1 MTNLQ
6 TLEVPIKGMDC
17 AECTR
22 HVQHAIS
29 QLEGVKSVDV
39 LLAAEKAVIR
49 LDTHKVD
56 LPAIR
61 KAVASAG
68 NYSVPETT
76 PSPSASPVGDAST
89 SSAQAFNRQLMVLLA
104 VVFSVVL
111 SIVVVGEWLGLFK
124 TLDEL
129 VPFPLGV
136 AIVIAGG
143 WPVFRNV
150 IRATLKRQI
159 ISHTLMTLGVIAAL
173 AVGEWVTAAIV
184 VVFMRVGEYVESF
197 TTASARRAVK
207 ELTAIAPQTARLER
221 EGAEI
226 EVSVAKVRVGET
238 VIVRPGEK
246 IPVDGEVM
254 SGQATIDQAAIT
266 GESMPVEVA
275 SGSHVFAAT
284 IAKLGSLRVKTLRV
298 GADTTFGRVVKMVEE
313 AEAHRADVQRFAD
326 KFSAYYLP
334 IVAGIAA
341 LTFLLSHNPL
351 STAAVLVVACSC
363 SIALATPVAMLASIG
378 GSAKRGL
385 LIKGGKYLETLAR
398 ADVVLVDKT
407 GTLTLGQPQ
416 ITDII
421 PLNGLPVSEV
431 LTLAASAE
439 RYSEHPLAEAVR
451 VAARAQNLPL
461 SEPQNFEAVPG
472 MGIRAQVNGSL
483 VAIGNR
489 RLIPAAESLPIAQQL
504 EGQGKTLLF
513 LARNNE
519 LAGVLAAAD
528 TLRSEVPAALAE
540 LRALGVK
547 QVELLTGDNERTAA
561 ALAEKLGVKYR
572 ANLLPEN
579 KIEVVKDYQARGH
592 VVVMVGDGVND
603 APALAQSN
611 IGIAM
616 GAAGTDIAIEAAHV
630 ALMREDWTLVPQVFH
645 IARRTMIIVKMN
657 LAFTALYNVVGLSL
671 AAFGILPPVL
681 AAAAQSLPDVGIL
694 ANSARLLRQK

>member
-1 MTNLQ
+1 MAKLQ
-6 TLEVPIKGMDC
+6 TLEVPIQGMDC
-17 AECTR
+17 AECTQ
-22 HVQHAIS
+22 HVQHAIAK
-29 QLEGVKSVDV
+29 LPGVESVNV
-39 LLAAEKAVIR
+39 LLAAEKAIIR
-49 LDTHKVD
+49 LDPDRVD

-61 KAVASAG
+61 RAVASAG
-68 NYSVPETT
+68 NYSVPEST
-76 PSPSASPVGDAST
+76 PVPAAPPMGD
-89 SSAQAFNRQLMVLLA
+89 FNRRLAILLA
-104 VVFSVVL
+104 GVFSIVL
-111 SIVVVGEWLGLFK
+111 FIVVVGEFLGMFK
-124 TLDEL
+124 ALDRL
-129 VPFPLGV
+129 VPFPIGV

-150 IRATLKRQI
+150 IRAALKRQI
-159 ISHTLMTLGVIAAL
+159 IAQTLMMLGVLAAL

-197 TTASARRAVK
+197 TTESARRAVK
-207 ELTAIAPQTARLER
+207 ELTASAPQTARVER
-221 EGAEI
+221 DGAE
-226 EVSVAKVRVGET
+226 VDVPVAQVQVGET

-246 IPVDGEVM
+246 IPVDGEVID
-254 SGQATIDQAAIT
+254 GQATVDQAAIT

-284 IAKLGSLRVKTLRV
+284 IAKLGSLRVNTIRV
-298 GADTTFGRVVKMVEE
+298 GANTTFGRVVKMVEE

-334 IVAGIAA
+334 IVAGLAA
-341 LTFLLSHNPL
+341 LTFLLSRNPL

-378 GSAKRGL
+378 ASAKRGL
-385 LIKGGKYLETLAR
+385 LVKGGKHLETLAR
-398 ADVVLVDKT
+398 ADIVLVDKT

-416 ITDII
+416 ITDVI
-421 PLNGLPVSEV
+421 PLNDLPASE
-431 LTLAASAE
+431 LLALAASAE

-461 SEPQNFEAVPG
+461 SEPQHFEAVPG
-472 MGIRAQVNGSL
+472 MGVRARVNGSL

-489 RLIPAAESLPIAQQL
+489 RLLPAAESLPIAQQL

-528 TLRSEVPAALAE
+528 TLRPEVPAALAE
-540 LRALGVK
+540 LRALGIK
-547 QVELLTGDNERTAA
+547 RVELLTGDNERTAA
-561 ALAEKLGVKYR
+561 ALAEKLGVNYR

-579 KIEVVKDYQARGH
+579 KIEVVKDYQAKGH
-592 VVVMVGDGVND
+592 TVVMVGDGVND

-630 ALMREDWTLVPQVFH
+630 ALMREDWTLVPEVIR
-645 IARRTMIIVKMN
+645 IARRTMGIVRMN
-657 LAFTALYNVVGLSL
+657 LAFTAVYNVVGLAL

-694 ANSARLLRQK
+694 ANSARLLRQKGSMPNRVG